1 LKSPFKAV
9 DATSSTAIFLVSIA
23 RFQHSPNQPLTQIP
37 RGCTQR
43 GKPQIKTKP
52 TSYRGFTLI
61 NQKPL
66 KHGGTL
72 SLRSRRL
79 LGTCTDDTRQ
89 SNKKAR
95 LAADFFGLQ
104 N

>member
-61 NQKPL
+61 TKTFENTEKQKKPGIGRSTASRD
-66 KHGGTL
+66 KSDDRVIGGL
-72 SLRSRRL
+72 ELPNL
-79 LGTCTDDTRQ
+79 VPGEV
-89 SNKKAR
+89 
-95 LAADFFGLQ
+95 
-104 N
+104 